1 MPLAAFVRRRRGG
14 AFTPTG
20 QPLPYRLRNGRGMVM
35 GLKAFGG
42 AAAFAAGLA
51 LAAAPAGAKTLTF
64 HAVLDGVSGSEPTG
78 STATGK
84 AKIKVDTERRR
95 VSVDL
100 DINGITAPQLW
111 AKLVAAP
118 IGPIHFHKY
127 ASAAGGASV
136 LVLPL
141 PYGPAYRTLPH
152 GLHVKMAGY
161 DYDAGA
167 KLLNSTL
174 SFGDFVAAMKSGL
187 VVLNVHTDRFHAGE
201 ISGKVVGN

>member
-1 MPLAAFVRRRRGG
+1 MA
-14 AFTPTG
+14 
-20 QPLPYRLRNGRGMVM
+20 
-35 GLKAFGG
+35 LKAMKG
-42 AAAFAAGLA
+42 AAAFAAALA
-51 LAAAPAGAKTLTF
+51 LAATPAGAKVLNF
-64 HAVLDGVSGSEPTG
+64 HADLNGTSGPEPTG
-78 STATGK
+78 SAATGK
-84 AKIKVDTERRR
+84 ARIKVDTQRRR

-100 DINGITAPQLW
+100 GIDGITAPQLW

-152 GLHVKMAGY
+152 GLRVRMTGY

-174 SFGDFVAAMKSGL
+174 SFDDFVEAMESGL
-187 VVLNVHTDRFHAGE
+187 VVLNVHTDKFNAGE
-201 ISGKVVGN
+201 ISGKVVEN

>member
-1 MPLAAFVRRRRGG
+1 
-14 AFTPTG
+14 
-20 QPLPYRLRNGRGMVM
+20 MV
-35 GLKAFGG
+35 LKAFGRV
-42 AAAFAAGLA
+42 AAALAAALA
-51 LAAAPAGAKTLTF
+51 LAAAPAGAKSLTF
-64 HAVLDGVSGSEPTG
+64 HAVLDGVSGPAATG
-78 STATGK
+78 SAATGR
-84 AKIKVDTERRR
+84 AKIKVDTNRRR

-100 DINGITAPQLW
+100 AIEGITAPQLW

-127 ASAAGGASV
+127 ASAAAGANSV

-152 GLHVKMAGY
+152 GLRVKMVDY

-174 SFGDFVAAMKSGL
+174 SFDDFVAAMKGGL
-187 VVLNVHTDRFHAGE
+187 VVLNVHTDKFNAGE
-201 ISGKVVGN
+201 ISGKVVEN